1 MKFSYNNLKIKM
13 WPALCVGSLLLV
25 LFCYLALVVSNAAY
39 LGLSDFLKFLPRERL
54 WVRVG
59 LTFYTSL
66 IATVLSLFVGIPAG
80 YALSRLKLPWPKLTA
95 TLMDLP
101 VMVPPAAIGA
111 FLLGFMGSF
120 PVKQLCDFFNLE
132 FAHNTSG
139 VILVQFVVTLAFCCR
154 LMKSSFDR
162 VNPRFEAVS
171 RSLGS
176 SYPATIWKVTLPMA
190 KNGIIASALIVWAR
204 AAAEWEA
211 LMIFVGGTMG
221 KTDVLPFS
229 VYLDWNGGMMGEVVM
244 YSLISI
250 AMAILSMSAMHY
262 IGGKSHAY

>member
-1 MKFSYNNLKIKM
+1 MNFRKMWSLFCLGSLSLILFSY
-13 WPALCVGSLLLV
+13 AV
-25 LFCYLALVVSNAAY
+25 LIVSNIYY
-39 LGLSDFLKFLPRERL
+39 LGLSDLLIFIPRERL

-59 LTFYTSL
+59 LTLYTSL
-66 IATVLSLFVGIPAG
+66 AATVLSLSIGISAG
-80 YALSRLKLPWPKLTA
+80 YALSRLKLPWPALTG

-111 FLLGFMGSF
+111 FLLGFVSSF
-120 PVKQLCDFFNLE
+120 PVRNVCEFFNFE

-176 SYPATIWKVTLPMA
+176 SLPETLWKVTLPMA
-190 KNGIIASALIVWAR
+190 KNGILASALIVWAR

-211 LMIFVGGTMG
+211 LMLFVGGTMG

-229 VYLDWNGGMMGEVVM
+229 VYLDWNGGMMGEVIT
-244 YSLISI
+244 YSLVSI
-250 AMAILSMSAMHY
+250 VMAILSMSAMHY

>member
-1 MKFSYNNLKIKM
+1 M
-13 WPALCVGSLLLV
+13 WP
-25 LFCYLALVVSNAAY
+25 LFCLGALSLILLSYFALIVSNIAY
-39 LGLSDFLKFLPRERL
+39 LGLSDLLIFLPRERL

-59 LTFYTSL
+59 LTFYTSFV
-66 IATVLSLFVGIPAG
+66 ATLLSLSIGIPAG
-80 YALSRLKLPWPKLTA
+80 YALSRLKLPWPALTE

-111 FLLGFMGSF
+111 FLLGFVTSF
-120 PVKQLCDFFNLE
+120 PVKQICAFLNLE

-176 SYPATIWKVTLPMA
+176 SMPETLWKVTLPMA
-190 KNGIIASALIVWAR
+190 KNGILASALIVWAR

-211 LMIFVGGTMG
+211 LMLFVGGTMG

-229 VYLDWNGGMMGEVVM
+229 VYLDWNGGMMGEVIT
-244 YSLISI
+244 YSLISVV
-250 AMAILSMSAMHY
+250 MAVLSMSAMHY